1 MLYKCEECGYVFEEG
16 DEVRVREPHGEAYN
30 ASPCCLS
37 NFGEAR
43 KCSLCDEVFFEY
55 DLSGDYCE
63 DCLMNEVTY
72 ESALEFI
79 KEKSSLA
86 EFFLCFYYGAAERV
100 EISRSLEIE
109 LEKIY
114 KAKTDCDLQ
123 TGKHAF
129 LDDIK
134 DYVKEDLCD
143 WAEFIKNREE
153 GAE

>member
-1 MLYKCEECGYVFEEG
+1 MLYMCEECGHVFKEG
-16 DEVRVREPHGEAYN
+16 EEVRVREPHEETYN

-37 NFGEAR
+37 NYAEAEY
-43 KCSLCDEVFFEY
+43 CDFCGEVFFQS
-55 DLSGDYCE
+55 DLFECYCE
-63 DCLMNEVTY
+63 ECLMKEVTY
-72 ESALEFI
+72 ESALKFI

-100 EISRSLEIE
+100 DVSRSLEIE

-123 TGKHAF
+123 MGKHIF

-134 DYVKEDLCD
+134 DYVKDDLWD

-153 GAE
+153 GKK